1 MTDENEDY
9 ILSFGGVLSKQWKR
23 LVAAMN
29 ILAETLLL
37 KLKKILHVKP
47 KEFWVSLRTPLPIEQ
62 SLQTR
67 S

>member
-23 LVAAMN
+23 LGAAMN

-37 KLKKILHVKP
+37 KPKKILV
-47 KEFWVSLRTPLPIEQ
+47 
-62 SLQTR
+62 
-67 S
+67 

>member
-23 LVAAMN
+23 LVASMN

-37 KLKKILHVKP
+37 KPKKVLV
-47 KEFWVSLRTPLPIEQ
+47 
-62 SLQTR
+62 
-67 S
+67 